1 MYVHE
6 APDFLEVTKGL
17 NYLVLHCKTSLF
29 SSLRSYFN
37 PILAGEQKQKRP
49 TAKTF
54 LNSKNSITFKNFSFG
69 CIVYTPTFSKDL
81 FNFYKNQFF

>member
-17 NYLVLHCKTSLF
+17 NYLVLHCKL
-29 SSLRSYFN
+29 SSLSSSLHSYFN
-37 PILAGEQKQKRP
+37 PILAGEQKQKCP

-54 LNSKNSITFKNFSFG
+54 LNNKNSITFKNFIFG
-69 CIVYTPTFSKDL
+69 CIV
-81 FNFYKNQFF
+81 

>member
-37 PILAGEQKQKRP
+37 PILAGERAK
-49 TAKTF
+49 AKTPYRQ
-54 LNSKNSITFKNFSFG
+54 N
-69 CIVYTPTFSKDL
+69 L
-81 FNFYKNQFF
+81 FE

>member
-6 APDFLEVTKGL
+6 AHDFLEVTKGL

-69 CIVYTPTFSKDL
+69 CIV
-81 FNFYKNQFF
+81 